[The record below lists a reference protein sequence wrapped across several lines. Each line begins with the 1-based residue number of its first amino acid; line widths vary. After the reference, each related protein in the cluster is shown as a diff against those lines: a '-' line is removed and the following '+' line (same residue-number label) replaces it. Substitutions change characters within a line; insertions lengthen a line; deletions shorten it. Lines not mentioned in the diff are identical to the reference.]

1 MRYEVY
7 ADIMLIY
14 DFAINIAVL
23 IISSMLMHIRI
34 KIKRLLLWALITGIL
49 TDTVYVLLIGN
60 ILLPLFYALIY
71 LFMTITYFKTTSF
84 YEALQKTSA
93 VLISMPLI
101 YGMVNTFKG
110 GGLTSLAHILI
121 SLTIGI
127 LLFSLAVRLIKH
139 KLSGKY
145 QNIILKLYGK
155 KYRAVGYL
163 DTGNSLTDPFTKKA
177 VVIADINLINKITD
191 NSVKPLLEE
200 YSLTGYMDYVG
211 FKNITGITLH
221 PVPYS
226 TISSSCELIPVCN
239 IDYMVLPEERKKYTE
254 IALGISRYKLKNDF
268 QILLNEN
275 LITN

>member
-49 TDTVYVLLIGN
+49 TDAVYVLLIGN

-84 YEALQKTSA
+84 YESLQKTSA

-110 GGLTSLAHILI
+110 GGLTSLTHILI